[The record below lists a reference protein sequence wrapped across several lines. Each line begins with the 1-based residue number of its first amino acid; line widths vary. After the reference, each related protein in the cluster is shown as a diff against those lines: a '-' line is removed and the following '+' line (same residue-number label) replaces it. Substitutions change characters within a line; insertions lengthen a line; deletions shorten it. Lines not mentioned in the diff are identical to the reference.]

1 VAEVRRSFDFDWAV
15 SDKCGLVSP
24 RNFADGLAELKHL
37 CVELPA
43 DRSLKQ
49 ESDLLSGQYLF
60 AYESIENAL
69 VRGMLLRPDFG
80 VGLAELQKRL
90 VSGGILETLRNRE
103 SQLVLN
109 GGPLKKTQDMNLT
122 RGLVLGGFG
131 ALGLIL
137 SAVFSSKSSRSM
149 TSLDISACSSPEAES
164 ERSKR

>member
-1 VAEVRRSFDFDWAV
+1 
-15 SDKCGLVSP
+15 
-24 RNFADGLAELKHL
+24 
-37 CVELPA
+37 
-43 DRSLKQ
+43 
-49 ESDLLSGQYLF
+49 LSGQYLF